1 MALLTFRADLDSGE
15 GEIKV
20 WPKFEE
26 VDPLLQADLL
36 RDWIEDL
43 NKLYWDVVC
52 ELEKSFDS
60 EENHLGCPH
69 YPNCDI
75 AGCGEI

>member
-1 MALLTFRADLDSGE
+1 
-15 GEIKV
+15 
-20 WPKFEE
+20 
-26 VDPLLQADLL
+26 
-36 RDWIEDL
+36 WIEDL

>member
-1 MALLTFRADLDSGE
+1 MVR
-15 GEIKV
+15 
-20 WPKFEE
+20 PKFEKLN
-26 VDPLLQADLL
+26 PLLQADLL
-36 RDWIEDL
+36 RDWVEDL
-43 NKLYWDVVC
+43 TQLYDDTVC
-52 ELEKSFDS
+52 ELDKALALDS